1 MATTIKSTALDFA
14 SIKSN
19 LKTFL
24 AQKDEFSDYNFE
36 ASGLSNILDV
46 LAYNTHYNG
55 LIANFALNES
65 FLNTA
70 QLRSSVISLA
80 EGIGYVPDSKTS
92 SFALVNLSINLNG
105 VADRPATVSLL
116 SGTTFSSTIDD
127 VEYTFQTQENI
138 SATDNGSGFYEF
150 VDANGSNKI
159 KIFEGTAVTKTFI
172 ITQNSENAVYII
184 PDESMDIQN
193 AVVRVYD
200 SPTSTDFVTY
210 TNILDANVINIDST
224 LFILK
229 ESPNGFYEL
238 SFGNGTTLGRTPDAG
253 SKATVTYLRVA
264 GADAN
269 GGTLFEPT
277 SQVTVGGVGYDLE
290 VTTDSRSAG
299 GASKETIDSI
309 RKNAPFQYATQN
321 RMVTAV
327 DYSSLVLRNFSS
339 LINDIKS
346 WGGEDNAEPQYGCI
360 FMSIVFND
368 DVSAAIQQVTKDSIQ
383 DLAKQLSVASF
394 TLKFAD
400 PIVTFVETD
409 VFFRF
414 NQNLTSL
421 SETTIKNNVN
431 TAISNYFTTNTGKFG
446 QAFRR
451 SNLLTLIDDV
461 SPAILSSR
469 AEVKMQQRIT
479 PTLTATQTHVL
490 KFPQS
495 IADPDDKF
503 FRVESSVFVR
513 GGKTLRIEN
522 RLNSNTLQVVEP
534 STQTVIQ
541 DDVGS
546 YTGDTLTIEGL
557 TVDSIPTGQNFI
569 KVSVIPANESA
580 VVPTNQYILNY
591 DASNSAA
598 FSVATTATN

>member
-24 AQKDEFSDYNFE
+24 AQKEEFTDYNFE

-46 LAYNTHYNG
+46 LAYNSHYNG

-92 SFALVNLSINLNG
+92 AFALVNLSINLAG

-116 SGTTFSSTIDD
+116 SGTTFTSTIDD
-127 VEYTFQTQENI
+127 TEYTFQTQENI

-172 ITQNSENAVYII
+172 VTQNSENAVYII

-200 SPTSTDFVTY
+200 SPSSTDFVTY

-277 SQVTVGGVGYDLE
+277 SQVTVGGVGYDLT

-299 GASKETIDSI
+299 G
-309 RKNAPFQYATQN
+309 
-321 RMVTAV
+321 
-327 DYSSLVLRNFSS
+327 LS
-339 LINDIKS
+339 LIHI
-346 WGGEDNAEPQYGCI
+346 
-360 FMSIVFND
+360 
-368 DVSAAIQQVTKDSIQ
+368 
-383 DLAKQLSVASF
+383 
-394 TLKFAD
+394 
-400 PIVTFVETD
+400 
-409 VFFRF
+409 
-414 NQNLTSL
+414 
-421 SETTIKNNVN
+421 
-431 TAISNYFTTNTGKFG
+431 
-446 QAFRR
+446 
-451 SNLLTLIDDV
+451 
-461 SPAILSSR
+461 
-469 AEVKMQQRIT
+469 
-479 PTLTATQTHVL
+479 
-490 KFPQS
+490 
-495 IADPDDKF
+495 
-503 FRVESSVFVR
+503 
-513 GGKTLRIEN
+513 
-522 RLNSNTLQVVEP
+522 
-534 STQTVIQ
+534 
-541 DDVGS
+541 
-546 YTGDTLTIEGL
+546 
-557 TVDSIPTGQNFI
+557 
-569 KVSVIPANESA
+569 
-580 VVPTNQYILNY
+580 
-591 DASNSAA
+591 
-598 FSVATTATN
+598 